1 MKYSTAI
8 IQDEADK
15 TTNFIS
21 KFEYRMTKKSFYF
34 NTWIGA
40 FAITILSFINL
51 ISSTKAN
58 LTSLYKLELAT
69 SDTTF
74 RGIMR
79 QYELTDVVMENV
91 IYNDYLYIL
100 SYTLL
105 FYLSIKVIIYS
116 EKIKKRS
123 FLGIFTILPGCID
136 TLQNLLALEI
146 INHSGLR
153 SKFYVY
159 EYLIWIKWLIIIPFI
174 ILVIIALRIQ
184 LLRLFTKTAATTD
197 KTD

>member
-184 LLRLFTKTAATTD
+184 LLRLFTKTAATTG

>member
-69 SDTTF
+69 SDATF

>member
-21 KFEYRMTKKSFYF
+21 KFEYLMTRKSFYF

>member
-1 MKYSTAI
+1 
-8 IQDEADK
+8 
-15 TTNFIS
+15 
-21 KFEYRMTKKSFYF
+21 MTRKSFYF